1 MFRTQ
6 KIFIIGVLFM
16 AFTNGCSIT
25 NSNHIQEKER
35 SNQEVS
41 SSGIA
46 FDGKDIMQK
55 MSIGEHI
62 NMFWKFFFEKGEK
75 VPTEPLPQER
85 VDLSALFDG
94 GPRGLK
100 SAWLGH
106 SSLLINIDGY
116 SILTDPVF
124 ERKVTVV
131 GPTRFNT
138 ELPLEI
144 DDLPSVDVVIISH
157 NHYDHLN
164 KYSVRQL
171 KEKVTVFL
179 VPVGVGPLLKKWGV
193 PEEKIVEMNWWDE
206 VEPVEGLRIAATPSQ
221 HFSGRGVFDKNKSLW
236 ASWVIQSAD
245 NRVFFSGD
253 SGYFDGF
260 KEIGRKYGPFDV
272 AFLECGAYNER
283 WSAVH
288 MMPEETVQA
297 FLDLKGKMLQP
308 IHWATYNLA
317 FHAWYEPIER
327 LTSEAWN
334 RGAPVSSPIIG
345 QVVDYQKDTT
355 ANLWW
360 LPAMERSR
368 GNNQSPE
375 LAVDLGQ

>member
-6 KIFIIGVLFM
+6 KIFIIGVLFI
-16 AFTNGCSIT
+16 AFTNGCSTT

-41 SSGIA
+41 SFGIA